1 MAHVCPMCGDFTA
14 PSFSLLQVHLF
25 RVHSGDFNVFC
36 CNTQFR
42 SAPAYRKHVQR
53 NHSAPKES
61 SESTSS
67 SSISETCVVDD
78 NNSELDTSITIPNS
92 NALWILKLKESHK
105 LAQSCVDSV
114 LQDVTELC
122 TVTISELGESV
133 KSVINSAGL
142 QFENIPGLQ
151 ELFMPSSNFCHPF
164 SGLSTYHHQLTFY
177 KEHMKFVVSIRSNS
191 SYLIHACIS
200 IIIIESST
208 CDTWYIPVLAD

>member
-1 MAHVCPMCGDFTA
+1 MCGDFTA

-36 CNTQFR
+36 CNTQFKT
-42 SAPAYRKHVQR
+42 APAYRKHVQR
-53 NHSAPKES
+53 FHRTPTES
-61 SESTSS
+61 SASTSS
-67 SSISETCVVDD
+67 SSLSLSETCVVDES
-78 NNSELDTSITIPNS
+78 NSELDASISIPSSKSN

-105 LAQSCVDSV
+105 LAQTCVDSV

-133 KSVINSAGL
+133 KSVMNSAGL

-151 ELFMPSSNFCHPF
+151 ELFAPSSDFCQPF

-177 KEHMKFVVSIRSNS
+177 KEHLKFVVSMHKFII
-191 SYLIHACIS
+191 SYYNNYTHRIQ
-200 IIIIESST
+200 
-208 CDTWYIPVLAD
+208 YV